1 MSGVLVGGVSIAIFL
16 WYDYKLKF
24 YTIIPIKRMS
34 ILEDHKM

>member
-24 YTIIPIKRMS
+24 YTIIPINRMRT
-34 ILEDHKM
+34 LENHIA